1 MCWSYPENKEIID
14 SLILK
19 REIII
24 TSDGS
29 TTIHMP
35 QWDEQYHSKFGAIQ
49 ESYHVFIKNGLD
61 LFETGSKISILEI
74 GFGTGLNC
82 FITFLEG
89 RNNNLKIDYTGVEA
103 YPVKQD
109 EVDLLNYIV
118 ELNAIS
124 DRKIFNDMHLFSWN
138 KRHALS
144 TSFVLFKK
152 KEFFENI
159 KDTNKYNLIYFDAFG
174 AQVQPELWTA
184 GIFKKM
190 YQALK
195 QKGILVT
202 YSSKGSVRRAMQE
215 VGFEVERLPGP
226 PGKRHMLRAV
236 KY

>member
-1 MCWSYPENKEIID
+1 
-14 SLILK
+14 
-19 REIII
+19 
-24 TSDGS
+24 
-29 TTIHMP
+29 
-35 QWDEQYHSKFGAIQ
+35 
-49 ESYHVFIKNGLD
+49 
-61 LFETGSKISILEI
+61 
-74 GFGTGLNC
+74 
-82 FITFLEG
+82 
-89 RNNNLKIDYTGVEA
+89 
-103 YPVKQD
+103 
-109 EVDLLNYIV
+109 
-118 ELNAIS
+118 
-124 DRKIFNDMHLFSWN
+124 MHLFSWN

-159 KDTNKYNLIYFDAFG
+159 RDTNKYNLIYFDAFG

-184 GIFKKM
+184 EIFKKM

-215 VGFEVERLPGP
+215 AGFEVEKLPGP

>member
-61 LFETGSKISILEI
+61 LFETGSEINILEI

-109 EVDLLNYIV
+109 EVDRLNYVV
-118 ELNAIS
+118 ELKAIS

-138 KRHALS
+138 KRQALS

-159 KDTNKYNLIYFDAFG
+159 RDMNKYNLIYFDAFG

-184 GIFKKM
+184 EIFKKM
-190 YQALK
+190 YQAVK

-215 VGFEVERLPGP
+215 AGFEVEKLPGP